1 MTDREPSAP
10 SAHDVSGPGDRY
22 EALVEVME
30 HQASQAARD
39 RVREV
44 EEALRRKEEGGGVP
58 YWVLAVL
65 LVITAWLWL
74 FPPSMLSIEPPP
86 PQPVEQE
93 EAGLRFAMYLQA
105 QRIRAFQLETGSYP
119 ERLEDAG
126 PPIPGMEYTLLTGGL
141 YQLTGETDR
150 LRLTYRS
157 DLPLD
162 DFARSGAGVIDE
174 EGL

>member
-1 MTDREPSAP
+1 MTDREPPAP
-10 SAHDVSGPGDRY
+10 NTHDVSGSGDRY
-22 EALVEVME
+22 EALVELLE
-30 HQASQAARD
+30 QQASQAASD
-39 RVREV
+39 RAREA
-44 EEALRRKEEGGGVP
+44 EEALRRKEETRAAP
-58 YWVLAVL
+58 YVLIGVL
-65 LVITAWLWL
+65 LLITAWLWL
-74 FPPSMLSIEPPP
+74 FPPAILSLDPPP

-93 EAGLRFAMYLQA
+93 EAALRFAMYLQA
-105 QRIRAFQLETGSYP
+105 QRLKAHRLETGSYP

-126 PPIPGMEYTLLTGGL
+126 PSIPGMRYTLLTRGL

-162 DFARSGAGVIDE
+162 DFVRSGAGVIDE